1 MHHGSIKFDGYLY
14 INCQSAINYLARFA
28 WIADGMVAMQA
39 ELEVDGEDCYKPAR
53 RFFLGML
60 LKHPKSDNVLEL
72 GVKDG
77 VVIKRLP
84 MKNGAG

>member
-1 MHHGSIKFDGYLY
+1 M
-14 INCQSAINYLARFA
+14 
-28 WIADGMVAMQA
+28 
-39 ELEVDGEDCYKPAR
+39 EVDGEDCYKPAR